1 MRALVVVESVFGNTR
16 RIAEAISSG
25 MAAQIDVRLVDVAEA
40 PTELVEVVEVDL
52 VVVGGPTHAFGM
64 TRPSTRRGAAEQT
77 GGRVAAAEIG
87 LREWL
92 GALPSGTGGAAVFDT
107 RVARPCT
114 PGASR
119 GAARRLKRKGY
130 RLITRPETFR
140 VRGTEGPLCDGELD
154 RARAWGAALAA
165 QLAGPRPARRT

>member
-25 MAAQIDVRLVDVAEA
+25 LSAQIDVRLVDVAEA
-40 PTELVEVVEVDL
+40 PTELAEVDL

-77 GGRVAAAEIG
+77 GSRVAAAEIG

-92 GALPSGTGGAAVFDT
+92 GAVPAGTGDAAVFDT
-107 RVARPCT
+107 RAARPRT

-130 RLITRPETFR
+130 HLITRPETFR
-140 VRGTEGPLCDGELD
+140 VTGTEGPLCDGELD

-165 QLAGPRPARRT
+165 QLAGPRSVRRT